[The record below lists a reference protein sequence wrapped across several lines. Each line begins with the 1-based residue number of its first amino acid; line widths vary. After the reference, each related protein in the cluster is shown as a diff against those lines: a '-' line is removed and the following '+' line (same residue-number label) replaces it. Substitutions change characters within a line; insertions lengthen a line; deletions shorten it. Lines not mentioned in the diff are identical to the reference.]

1 MSEDRSLDIVGV
13 GKLAEAV
20 PDQVWISVVDTACS
34 TFKNLVS
41 PLTAITSGTGRLIEA
56 KFDRLVEAEKVI
68 LSQTMSRATDKASRS
83 TRKRKNQPKAS
94 IILKVIEASSSEVD
108 TTLRELWTNLVANEF
123 IDGSVHPE
131 FIRILS
137 RLSTVDAQRL
147 IEIAQKSEQKLTVK
161 LALEFFVLIN
171 EKMSPNMD
179 EPKTFI
185 DVHLSNL
192 NLIKKSDG
200 IWKLTVTGRTFLEAV
215 SDPSIDVI

>member
-20 PDQVWISVVDTACS
+20 PDQVWTSVVDTACI
-34 TFKNLVS
+34 TFKQLIS

-56 KFDRLVEAEKVI
+56 KFDRFVDAEKVI
-68 LSQTMSRATDKASRS
+68 ASQTMSRAADKASRS
-83 TRKRKNQPKAS
+83 SRKRRNEPKPS
-94 IILKVIEASSSEVD
+94 IILKVIEDSSSEVD

-123 IDGSVHPE
+123 VDGSVHPE

-137 RLSTVDAQRL
+137 RLSAVDAQRL
-147 IEIAQKSEQKLTVK
+147 IEIAQESEQKLPIK
-161 LALEFFVLIN
+161 LALEILNLLNARISLS
-171 EKMSPNMD
+171 ED
-179 EPKTFI
+179 EPTTFI

-200 IWKLTVTGRTFLEAV
+200 IWKLTVTGRAFLEAV
-215 SDPSIDVI
+215 SDPSIETT